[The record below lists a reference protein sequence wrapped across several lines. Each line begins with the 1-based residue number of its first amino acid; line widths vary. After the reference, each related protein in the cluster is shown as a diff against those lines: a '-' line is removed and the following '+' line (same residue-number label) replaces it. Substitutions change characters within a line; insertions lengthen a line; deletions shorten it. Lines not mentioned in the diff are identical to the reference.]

1 MAIRW
6 VLDNEFKVKAFM
18 EHVGKLRMV
27 GKKPTF
33 EEIPEKRSIDQ
44 NSISHAWYAEIS
56 KHKGDES
63 PKEVKRE
70 CKLRLGVP
78 ILRAEDDDF
87 RAFYDKAMK
96 NTLTYEEKLEA
107 MDFVP
112 VTSQMS
118 KAQLSQYLEVMQQE
132 YCKQGIFLEFPE
144 DSGWQSYPEFQAG

>member
-1 MAIRW
+1 MATFW
-6 VLDNEFKVKAFM
+6 VLNNEVKEKAFM
-18 EHVGKLRMV
+18 EHNARLRAQGKSPRYQEMD
-27 GKKPTF
+27 
-33 EEIPEKRSIDQ
+33 EKRSISQ
-44 NSISHAWYAEIS
+44 NDISHAWYAEIS

-87 RAFYDKAMK
+87 RNFYDKAMK

-118 KAQLSQYLEVMQQE
+118 KAQLSQYLEAMQQE

-144 DSGWQSYPEFQAG
+144 DSGWQGYPESKAG